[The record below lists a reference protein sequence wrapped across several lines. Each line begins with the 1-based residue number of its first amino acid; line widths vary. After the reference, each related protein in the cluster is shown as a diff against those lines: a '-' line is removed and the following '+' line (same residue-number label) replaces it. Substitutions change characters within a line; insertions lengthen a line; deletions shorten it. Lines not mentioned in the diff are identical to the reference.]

1 MQTFLPYPDFAKSAE
16 VLDTRRLGKQRVEA
30 LQIFNALDGVRR
42 GWSAH
47 PAVLMWRGCEV
58 ALVDY
63 AAAMCAEWSRRG
75 YSNAKMDDRL
85 REMRLA
91 VRGRRRVSPS
101 WLGDAR
107 FHAAH
112 RSNLLRKYPE
122 HYRRFWPKLRDDL
135 PYVWPTDK
143 AFPKAR
149 AVRAAKLHGRRL
161 ARARPT

>member
-1 MQTFLPYPDFAKSAE
+1 MQTFLPYPDFAKSAA
-16 VLDTRRLGKQRVEA
+16 VLDNRRLGKQRVEA
-30 LQIFNALDGVRR
+30 LQIFNALVGDGARR

-47 PAVLMWRGCEV
+47 PAALMWRGCEA

-63 AAAMCAEWSRRG
+63 AAAVCAEWARRG
-75 YSNAKMDDRL
+75 YSNAKMDVRL

-91 VRGRRRVSPS
+91 VRGRKRAGPN
-101 WLGDAR
+101 WLGNAR

-135 PYVWPTDK
+135 PYVWPTG
-143 AFPKAR
+143 R
-149 AVRAAKLHGRRL
+149 A
-161 ARARPT
+161 